1 MCSLRSKQMN
11 QTEQILLQAI
21 QKSLWNT
28 GITFPDDTDWDAVLR
43 EASVQ
48 TVLGTVIDVA
58 PAEFRQKWKGIASA
72 GMAHFVRI
80 LHYQE
85 QMYHLLKENG
95 IPMVILKGTAAA
107 ICYPNPSQR
116 VMGDIDFL
124 VPIEYFDRAKDV
136 FIQNGYTIEEDEKYQ
151 RHIDVIKDQMSFEM
165 HRFFSD
171 TSYDIERFIR
181 DGVQNAETRQ
191 IFGSTFPMLPKL
203 ANGLVLLGHM
213 AGHLRTGLGLRQVI
227 DWIMYV
233 DKELDDVFWNKE
245 FQAAARESG
254 LETIAITATKVC
266 QQYLGLKDSITWCKD
281 ADEETCRMLMDS
293 LLSSGNFGRKRGK
306 GTDIEKVVTS
316 FKKKGAL
323 RYLQTAGEHNWKAYE
338 KHRWLKPF
346 CWIYQTGRYI
356 KQGIQAKRSGNQI
369 AADFERGNQR
379 SELLKRLG
387 L

>member
-1 MCSLRSKQMN
+1 
-11 QTEQILLQAI
+11 
-21 QKSLWNT
+21 
-28 GITFPDDTDWDAVLR
+28 
-43 EASVQ
+43 
-48 TVLGTVIDVA
+48 
-58 PAEFRQKWKGIASA
+58 
-72 GMAHFVRI
+72 MAHFVRI

-369 AADFERGNQR
+369 AADFKRGNQR